1 MESRWVEPDV
11 ALEEVHA
18 LLDTLEPGEKLMLSQ
33 DNGTLLLR
41 RESAIDPDMM
51 ARVREVTERYY
62 SVFERLA
69 Q

>member
-33 DNGTLLLR
+33 DNGALLLR
-41 RESAIDPDMM
+41 RESAIDPEMM